1 MQTEQRGPTLPSCLV
16 LAHGAGS
23 SADFLMRAFPAAAC
37 ATDTDYLQDR
47 TGSVA
52 RIANLI
58 IDVALARR
66 DEYRRIYVGGVSLG
80 AHAAALAAAAL
91 PHAVAGC
98 VLALPAWTG
107 PPPEANPTRA
117 AAEEVAR
124 DGADAV
130 LARLRA
136 DPRYAED
143 WVVQELQRAWP
154 KRPTLAEEL
163 GTAAGSPA
171 PSTDVL
177 RLIVQPTLVLA
188 LDEDPFHPLAVA
200 RSWAECI
207 PNADLRVIPRHLPAR
222 DRSVF
227 GGAVG
232 RWLGAQKRD

>member
-1 MQTEQRGPTLPSCLV
+1 MQTRQRGQALPSCLV

-23 SADFLMRAFPAAAC
+23 SADFLMRAFPPAAC
-37 ATDTDYLQDR
+37 ATDTDYVHDR

-52 RIANLI
+52 RIADII

-66 DEYRRIYVGGVSLG
+66 DEYRRIYVGGVSIG

-91 PHAVAGC
+91 PDAVAGC

-107 PPPEANPTRA
+107 PAPEANPTRA

-136 DPRYAED
+136 DPTYAGD

-154 KRPTLAEEL
+154 HRSTLAAEL
-163 GTAAGSPA
+163 GSAADSPA
-171 PSTDVL
+171 PSTDLL
-177 RLIVQPTLVLA
+177 RRIVQPTLVLA

-200 RSWAECI
+200 RSWAEWI

-227 GGAVG
+227 GQAVG
-232 RWLGAQKRD
+232 SWLGSQTPD